1 MEGRIFSSPQF
12 GSSYAGRRACGGIAD
27 AGENGTRLHF
37 CSHSSG
43 KQLRA
48 MLARCLFWCKQG
60 SAPGSSGVELWCLN
74 RLVGYTLSM
83 TECHW
88 NAVEQNFT
96 CLPPWACWKCVGKAE
111 MEESTYLSSV
121 ACEALSLWQF
131 QALVVWETKGILWL
145 SWCHALSCS
154 LLV

>member
-1 MEGRIFSSPQF
+1 MSHDCLYPNVVFVAWSVHEYLFRIEKRVGWKGGIFSSPQF

-60 SAPGSSGVELWCLN
+60 SAPGSSGVEL
-74 RLVGYTLSM
+74 
-83 TECHW
+83 
-88 NAVEQNFT
+88 
-96 CLPPWACWKCVGKAE
+96 
-111 MEESTYLSSV
+111 
-121 ACEALSLWQF
+121 
-131 QALVVWETKGILWL
+131 
-145 SWCHALSCS
+145 
-154 LLV
+154 